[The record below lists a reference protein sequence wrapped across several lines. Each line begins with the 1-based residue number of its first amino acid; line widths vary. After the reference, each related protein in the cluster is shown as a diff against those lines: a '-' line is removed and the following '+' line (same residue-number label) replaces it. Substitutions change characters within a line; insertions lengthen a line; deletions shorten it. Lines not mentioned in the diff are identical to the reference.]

1 MSLQVIKNATLCKS
15 DQATSPSVKSEC
27 SQGYLIISL
36 AYCCFTIT
44 IEISF
49 HTPVQPMQW
58 FIPIQT
64 YNSYF
69 HQQIS
74 LLIYSTPKE
83 LFCNLPT
90 FTVALVLLLTKWWDP
105 LKSISCWLINFLFKS
120 APFLLFVDFIFW
132 VPKPNDYTWL
142 LVCRLTLVTP
152 DWLILC
158 HPWVTVL

>member
-90 FTVALVLLLTKWWDP
+90 FTVALVLLLTKCWHP
-105 LKSISCWLINFLFKS
+105 LKSMLYWPINFLFKS
-120 APFLLFVDFIFW
+120 APLFLLVDFIF
-132 VPKPNDYTWL
+132 
-142 LVCRLTLVTP
+142 
-152 DWLILC
+152 
-158 HPWVTVL
+158 

>member
-105 LKSISCWLINFLFKS
+105 LKSMLYWPINFLFKS
-120 APFLLFVDFIFW
+120 APLLLLVDFIF
-132 VPKPNDYTWL
+132 
-142 LVCRLTLVTP
+142 
-152 DWLILC
+152 
-158 HPWVTVL
+158 